1 MFHNQFTSETKK
13 TWVSTGWKV
22 LICSMRQGFSS
33 KNFRIKWMSLQPI
46 CRWEKLGCFHQIESL
61 ISNTVMLLLVRWK
74 CKFPLNA
81 KNTMIFVSYRH
92 KRIQSYIVMA
102 LVDKGR
108 ATGDIYLDLC
118 KAFDMVPHHHTLISK
133 LERYRFEGCI
143 VCWIIGWM
151 VIARR
156 LLSTALCPGGD
167 GLQAVSPRSPSW
179 DQCSSTSLST

>member
-1 MFHNQFTSETKK
+1 MLCMMPRCSPRSPFCALLELVRSQTVYSIAPFFTST
-13 TWVSTGWKV
+13 TFSTYHY
-22 LICSMRQGFSS
+22 LLCSWTY
-33 KNFRIKWMSLQPI
+33 I
-46 CRWEKLGCFHQIESL
+46 
-61 ISNTVMLLLVRWK
+61 WK
-74 CKFPLNA
+74 CSSQNVPSL
-81 KNTMIFVSYRH
+81 TGVIH
-92 KRIQSYIVMA
+92 W
-102 LVDKGR
+102 
-108 ATGDIYLDLC
+108 ATNVIYVDLC